1 MNLSLH
7 KVVAS
12 KKSSVLTTFMT
23 VYRYLKS
30 REWSFDYF
38 ATYVS
43 LGTKRTDDDDDD
55 DDDDDNDNDDDDV
68 EGYEK
73 DYFNDDDGDGGG
85 DDDDCHY
92 LF

>member
-1 MNLSLH
+1 MRNLSLH
-7 KVVAS
+7 KVVAR

-55 DDDDDNDNDDDDV
+55 DDSDDDNDDDDV
-68 EGYEK
+68 EGY
-73 DYFNDDDGDGGG
+73 
-85 DDDDCHY
+85 
-92 LF
+92 

>member
-30 REWSFDYF
+30 REWSFGYF

-55 DDDDDNDNDDDDV
+55 DDDNDDDDV

-73 DYFNDDDGDGGG
+73 DYFNDDDGDGSGGG
-85 DDDDCHY
+85 DDCHC

>member
-7 KVVAS
+7 EVVAS

-55 DDDDDNDNDDDDV
+55 DEDDNDDDEV
-68 EGYEK
+68 KGCEK
-73 DYFNDDDGDGGG
+73 DYFNDDDGDGVGG
-85 DDDDCHY
+85 DDDCHC